1 MFFYASKVLWFFA
14 TPSNLLVVLTLA
26 GALLAAGARTRAPG
40 RVLAL
45 TGAASLLVLG
55 LSPAAS
61 WLMRPL
67 EARFPPVTDHARP
80 VTGFIVLGG
89 ALAPDNSTALGQP
102 VLNEAGERIV
112 AALDLARRHPGAR
125 IVLPGGSGRLV
136 PEDFTEADVTAR
148 VLEERGVSRD
158 RIVVENRS
166 RTTAEN
172 AAFTREL
179 VAPRPGERWLL
190 VTSAWHMPRSV
201 AVFRHAGF
209 PVEAYPVDF
218 RTVGGAELGRPFGTV
233 SEGLRRFDVAAKEWI
248 GLAGYRLSGR
258 SREWLPGPEPAGP
271 PGHQAS
277 GASDASGRGA
287 ASR

>member
-1 MFFYASKVLWFFA
+1 MFFYASKILWFFA
-14 TPSNLLVVLTLA
+14 TPSNLLVVLTLL
-26 GALLAAGARTRAPG
+26 GALLASGARTRRFG
-40 RVLAL
+40 RALAIA
-45 TGAASLLVLG
+45 GAASLLILG
-55 LSPAAS
+55 ISPAAS

-67 EARFPPVTDHARP
+67 ETRFPPVTDQARP
-80 VTGFIVLGG
+80 VAGFIVLGG

-112 AALDLARRHPGAR
+112 AALDLARRFPGAR

-148 VLEERGVSRD
+148 FLEERGVARE

-172 AAFTREL
+172 AAFTRQL
-179 VAPRPGERWLL
+179 VAPQPGERWLL

-201 AVFRHAGF
+201 AVFRHEGF

-258 SREWLPGPEPAGP
+258 SRDWLPGPEAGP
-271 PGHQAS
+271 PGPQAPEAS
-277 GASDASGRGA
+277 GPPGGGA